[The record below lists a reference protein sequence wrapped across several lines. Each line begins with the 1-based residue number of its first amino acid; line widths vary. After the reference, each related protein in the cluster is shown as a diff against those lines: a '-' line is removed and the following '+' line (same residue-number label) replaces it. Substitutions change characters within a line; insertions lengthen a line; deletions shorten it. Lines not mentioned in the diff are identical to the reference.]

1 MTYCEMKIEDID
13 VLERINAM
21 RSQEDKNPRCR
32 SHLTSLVDASY
43 RKSIVDWCFI
53 GTCDTNILTLSMT
66 ISYAIQ

>member
-21 RSQEDKNPRCR
+21 RSQGDKNPRCR
-32 SHLTSLVDASY
+32 SYLTSLVDASCW
-43 RKSIVDWCFI
+43 KSMVDWCFI
-53 GTCDTNILTLSMT
+53 GSSDRNILTLSMT